1 MDKVMNSYNLVENK
15 TLEINLS
22 NDEAEALKALESK
35 IANFVSG
42 LPDDSFEDEDRRFK
56 ITFQKSQIQENT
68 YFLTVSNAIGQI
80 VLGDHIFNISPKIQD
95 DHFIEIYKLDKN
107 KDKNLWIE
115 DNQGTAAKGE
125 IFYLI
130 INDFLN
136 GVEKVVSKGIRKG
149 YKQFEDELK
158 YIKGRVNVMETTRNL
173 LSGKLAI
180 KTEYEEFSIDTALN
194 RLIKSALFEIKTLH
208 SSESLHVTSSDFIE
222 TLVSKASKLY
232 NHFEFIPDY
241 LASDLRVNVDRNT
254 KYYEQALVGAKNILQ
269 SYGAEV
275 TVGDITASAR
285 MMNTF
290 MVIENGLRYFL
301 NQNLP
306 EKFMCNSKPTSKNS
320 RDGKYSFNP
329 DLVFGTIAENIAT
342 GDIKYKYWTS
352 QNKFSRGDLQQS
364 ITFTNAYKVQ
374 KGIIIGFSDSSF
386 NPSKYHDKIGD
397 IDFFVSTWDTSKD
410 PSKAS
415 QELLEQITDILKS

>member
-1 MDKVMNSYNLVENK
+1 MNSYNLVENK

-180 KTEYEEFSIDTALN
+180 KTEFEEFSIDTALN

-329 DLVFGTIAENIAT
+329 DLVFGTITENIAT

-364 ITFTNAYKVQ
+364 ITFTNAYRVQ
-374 KGIIIGFSDSSF
+374 KGIIIGFSDSNF

-397 IDFFVSTWDTSKD
+397 IDFFVSTWDTGKD

-415 QELLEQITDILKS
+415 QKLLEQITDILRS

>member
-397 IDFFVSTWDTSKD
+397 IDFFVSTWDTGKD

-415 QELLEQITDILKS
+415 QKLLEQITDILKS

>member
-1 MDKVMNSYNLVENK
+1 MDKVINSYNLVENK

-95 DHFIEIYKLDKN
+95 DHFIKIYKLDKN

-397 IDFFVSTWDTSKD
+397 INFFVSTWDTGKD

-415 QELLEQITDILKS
+415 QKLLEQITNILKS

>member
-1 MDKVMNSYNLVENK
+1 MDKVINSYNLVENK

-290 MVIENGLRYFL
+290 TVIENGLRYFL

-386 NPSKYHDKIGD
+386 NPSNYHDKIGE
-397 IDFFVSTWDTSKD
+397 IDFFVATWDTGKD
-410 PSKAS
+410 PNKAS
-415 QELLEQITDILKS
+415 QKLLEQITNILKS